1 MKKILVISGPN
12 LNMLGLR
19 DKSQYGTITYK
30 QLNRSIKKKYPSI
43 KFKFF
48 QSNYEGKLIDFLQK
62 YNKYDSLIINAGAF
76 THTSIALRDC
86 LDIIKKPKVSV
97 HLSNINEREDFRKID
112 YLKDVVD
119 EVFMGQKHQS
129 YYNAIDYLLDIK

>member
-1 MKKILVISGPN
+1 MRKILVISGPN

-19 DKSQYGTITYK
+19 DKEQYGSITYK
-30 QLNRSIKKKYPSI
+30 ELNYSIKSNYPNL
-43 KFKFF
+43 KFKFY
-48 QSNYEGKLIDFLQK
+48 QSNHEGKLIDYLHK
-62 YNKYDSLIINAGAF
+62 NNNYDALIINAGAF

-86 LDIIKKPKVSV
+86 LEIVKKPKVSV
-97 HLSNINEREDFRKID
+97 HLSNINEREDFRKTD

-119 EVFMGQKHQS
+119 AVFMGQKQQS